1 MHNLENHFKN
11 QFMRRIEIVEDA
23 IDSTVG
29 RMDKFM
35 SAVSLDAEKSQKIE
49 AALKD
54 QIDLIN

>member
-1 MHNLENHFKN
+1 
-11 QFMRRIEIVEDA
+11 MRRVEIVEDA
-23 IDSTVG
+23 IDSTVS

-35 SAVSLDAEKSQKIE
+35 SAVSLDAEKAAKIE

>member
-1 MHNLENHFKN
+1 
-11 QFMRRIEIVEDA
+11 MRRVEIVEDA

-35 SAVSLDAEKSQKIE
+35 SAVSLDAEKAAKIE